1 MYDRKSELIQLLNLQ
16 PHPEGGYFTET
27 YRSEE
32 KLSGT
37 EATFPA
43 GRNLK
48 TGIYYLLGSD
58 DISHFHR
65 IKSDEM
71 WHHYEGSSITIHLI
85 QQDGLYRALY
95 LGKELSNEQKPQL
108 VVPANTWFGVT
119 VDEPNSYSLCGC
131 TVSPGFDF
139 IDFEM
144 AGRYQMLQAF
154 PEHSEIIRMLTK
166 PSV

>member
-1 MYDRKSELIQLLNLQ
+1 MSDRKRELIEQLNLL
-16 PHPEGGYFTET
+16 PHPEGGYYSET
-27 YRSEE
+27 YRS
-32 KLSGT
+32 KARHDGPSDL
-37 EATFPA
+37 FPA

-48 TGIYYLLGSD
+48 TGIYYLLGSE

-71 WHHYEGSSITIHLI
+71 WHHYEGSAITIHMI
-85 QQDGLYRALY
+85 HQDGSYQALY
-95 LGKELSNEQKPQL
+95 LGMDLTNEQKPQH
-108 VVPANTWFGVT
+108 VVPADTWFGVT
-119 VDEPNSYSLCGC
+119 VDTPGSYALCGC

-139 IDFEM
+139 DDFEM

-154 PEHSEIIRMLTK
+154 PEHVEIIKMLTK